1 VAQPRAR
8 VSGSARVLVSGAS
21 GLIGT
26 ELVRQLREDG
36 HHVSTLV
43 RRQPRGPDEHNWA
56 PSAGMLDTRLIDE
69 ADAVIN
75 LSGASLQ
82 RLPWTRAYRREII
95 HSRVSAARTLAEAM
109 NMASRPPAVF
119 LSASAVGVYGDRPGE
134 RLDESSSPG
143 HGFLAD
149 LVTAWEEAASLRPA
163 ATRLVVFRSGLVIAR
178 AGALAP
184 LTAVTKFGLGSRI
197 GTGGDVW
204 PWISLYDEAAAIRH
218 ALTSTLS
225 GVVNL
230 VGPTPAT
237 SDRITRDLAWAMHR
251 PHLFRIPEWTM
262 TLALQDA
269 ARQLLLSSQKIV
281 PRKLLADGFG
291 FRHTTV
297 EQAIAAALFD

>member
-1 VAQPRAR
+1 VAQPAR
-8 VSGSARVLVSGAS
+8 TSGPARILISGAS

-26 ELVRQLREDG
+26 ELARQLREDG
-36 HHVSTLV
+36 HLVSTLV
-43 RRQPRGPDEHNWA
+43 RRQPQGPDEHNWA

-82 RLPWTRAYRREII
+82 RLPWTRAYKKEIVQ
-95 HSRVSAARTLAEAM
+95 SRVSATRTLADAM
-109 NMASRPPAVF
+109 NRADRPPAVF

-134 RLDESSSPG
+134 RLDESSSRG
-143 HGFLAD
+143 DGFLAD
-149 LVTAWEEAASLRPA
+149 VVTAWEEAARLAPV
-163 ATRLVVFRSGLVIAR
+163 ATRLVVFRTGLVIAR

-184 LTAVTKFGLGSRI
+184 LTAITKLGLGSGI
-197 GTGGDVW
+197 GTGGDLW

-237 SDRITRDLAWAMHR
+237 SDRITRVLAWAMHR

-269 ARQLLLSSQKIV
+269 AKQLLLSSQKIV
-281 PRKLLADGFG
+281 PRKLLADGFR

-297 EQAIAAALFD
+297 EQAIEAALPD

>member
-1 VAQPRAR
+1 MAQPARA
-8 VSGSARVLVSGAS
+8 SGPTRILISGAS

-26 ELVRQLREDG
+26 ELVRQLRQDG
-36 HHVSTLV
+36 HVVSTLV
-43 RRQPRGPDEHNWA
+43 RRQPHAPGEHNWA
-56 PSAGMLDTRLIDE
+56 PGAGLLDTRLIDE

-82 RLPWTRAYRREII
+82 RLPWTRAYKKEIVQ
-95 HSRVSAARTLAEAM
+95 SRVRATRTLADAM
-109 NMASRPPAVF
+109 NLSDRPPAVF
-119 LSASAVGVYGDRPGE
+119 LSASAVGIYGDRPGE

-143 HGFLAD
+143 DGFLAD
-149 LVTAWEEAASLRPA
+149 VVTAWEEAASLAPV
-163 ATRLVVFRSGLVIAR
+163 TSRLVLFRTGLVIAR

-184 LTAVTKFGLGSRI
+184 LTTLTRFGLGPGI

-218 ALTSTLS
+218 ALTSSLS

-237 SDRITRDLAWAMHR
+237 SDRITRILALAMHR

-269 ARQLLLSSQKIV
+269 AKQLLLSSRKIV
-281 PRKLLADGFG
+281 PDKLLSDGFR
-291 FRHTTV
+291 FRHPTV
-297 EQAIAAALFD
+297 EQAIGAALPD

>member
-1 VAQPRAR
+1 VTQPAPRRGQAH
-8 VSGSARVLVSGAS
+8 VLVSGAS

-36 HHVSTLV
+36 HLVSVLV
-43 RRQPRGPDEHNWA
+43 RRQPHAADEHNWA
-56 PSAGMLDTRLIDE
+56 PSAGMLDTRLIDQ

-82 RLPWTRAYRREII
+82 RLPWTPTYKKEIVR
-95 HSRVSAARTLAEAM
+95 SRLTATRTLADAM
-109 NMASRPPAVF
+109 NSAERPPAVF

-134 RLDESSSPG
+134 RLDESSAPG
-143 HGFLAD
+143 VGFLAD
-149 LVTAWEEAASLRPA
+149 LVTAWERAASLAPA
-163 ATRLVVFRSGLVIAR
+163 TTRLVVFRTGLVIAKG
-178 AGALAP
+178 GALAP
-184 LTAVTKFGLGSRI
+184 LTALTKLGLGAGL

-218 ALTSTLS
+218 ALTSSLS

-237 SDRITRDLAWAMHR
+237 SDRITRVLAWAMHR

-262 TLALQDA
+262 ILALQDA
-269 ARQLLLSSQKIV
+269 AKQLLLSSQKIV
-281 PRKLLADGFG
+281 PNKLLADGFR

-297 EQAIAAALFD
+297 EQAIDAALSD